1 MKIRSIILFLLAFS
15 ALNAQTPQGMNYQ
28 AVARNAQGTPLANQ
42 SIAVKFSVLTGSA
55 TGTAVYVESHS
66 ATTNAFGLF
75 NLTIG
80 QGTANTGTFSAID
93 WATGTKFLKT
103 EINSTLV
110 GTTQFMSVP
119 YAFYADKTNLQAG
132 AGLSL
137 SGNTLTN
144 TGDLSST
151 NELQTLSLAGNT
163 LSLSQNGGS
172 VSLPTAPTYTAGSG
186 ISIVN
191 NAITANDPSAT
202 NELQTLSLAGNT
214 LSLSQNGGSVTLPTG
229 GGTSQ
234 WTTTGNDIYYNQ
246 GRVLIGA
253 TTPLLQNYGGDLL
266 QLTSTNF
273 ESRMIMRGA
282 NGGSNYN
289 SISLWDNNLSGWDI
303 NHRSASNTDHQLAID
318 YAGTRGVN
326 GGVYN
331 QKIVKFTA
339 SGNTGFGYDWDET
352 PPVSP
357 KVSIKGGD
365 VFLSDIGKGVI
376 MKSPN
381 GNCWRMTVSDAG
393 AAVFTA
399 MTCPN

>member
-1 MKIRSIILFLLAFS
+1 MKKLFTILFSFFII
-15 ALNAQTPQGMNYQ
+15 ALNAQAPQGMNYQ
-28 AVARNAQGTPLANQ
+28 AVARNAQGQPLVSQ
-42 SIAVKFSVLTGSA
+42 SVAVKFSVLNGSA
-55 TGTAVYVESHS
+55 TGTTVYVESHS

-75 NLTIG
+75 SLTIG
-80 QGTANTGTFSAID
+80 QGTANTGTFAAID
-93 WATGTKFLKT
+93 WTTGTKFLKT

-119 YAFYADKTNLQAG
+119 YALYADKTNLQAG
-132 AGLSL
+132 SGLNL
-137 SGNTLTN
+137 NGNTLTN

-151 NELQTLSLAGNT
+151 NELQTLSLSGNT

-172 VSLPTAPTYTAGSG
+172 VTLPTSTSYTAGSG
-186 ISIVN
+186 ISISN
-191 NAITANDPSAT
+191 NTITATDPSVT

-229 GGTSQ
+229 GSSQ

-253 TTPLLQNYGGDLL
+253 TTPLQNYPGDLL

-282 NGGSNYN
+282 NGGTNYN
-289 SISLWDNNLSGWDI
+289 SISLWDNGLSGWDI
-303 NHRSASNTDHQLAID
+303 NHRSQGGIDHQFSID
-318 YAGTRGVN
+318 YAATRGVN

-331 QKIVKFTA
+331 QKIIKFTA
-339 SGNTGFGYDWDET
+339 SGNTGFGYDWNET
-352 PPVSP
+352 PPTSAKISV
-357 KVSIKGGD
+357 KGGD
-365 VFLSDIGKGVI
+365 VFLSDVGKGVI

-381 GNCWRMTVSDAG
+381 GSCFRMTVSDG
-393 AAVFTA
+393 GTAVFTA